1 MKSATAVPAES
12 PTVVRAKRSEGL
24 RQLVHLG
31 VGAFSLVLRFL
42 LSWQAMILAG
52 AAVVFNFFVLP
63 RLAVGKSI
71 SRDREAFFSG
81 IRVYPIS
88 VLLLIVFFPMPI
100 AAGAWAILAV
110 GDSFS
115 NIVGRPL
122 GKLKLPWNARKSW
135 AGTIAFAATAIP
147 AAAGLLWWTAQPPL
161 AHPSVGGAGAIW
173 ACAVAGGLI
182 GAAVESL
189 DIPID
194 DNLSVSLASGVAMML
209 LDRVVA

>member
-12 PTVVRAKRSEGL
+12 TAVVPAKRSEGL

-31 VGAFSLVLRFL
+31 VGAFSLLLRFL
-42 LSWQAMILAG
+42 YQWQALAVAG
-52 AAVVFNFFVLP
+52 AAVVFNFIVLP
-63 RLAVGKSI
+63 RLAIGKSI
-71 SRDREAFFSG
+71 AREREAYFSG
-81 IRVYPIS
+81 IRVYPIA
-88 VLLLIVFFPMPI
+88 VLVLILIFPMPI

-135 AGTIAFAATAIP
+135 AGTIAFALTAIP
-147 AAAGLLWWTAQPPL
+147 AAVGLLWWTAQPPIS
-161 AHPSVGGAGAIW
+161 HVGVGGWGAIW
-173 ACAVAGGLI
+173 ACAVAGGI
-182 GAAVESL
+182 AGAVVESL

-194 DNLSVSLASGVAMML
+194 DNISVSFVSAVAML
-209 LDRVVA
+209 LVDQVVS